1 MGILTRLR
9 RPGTASLYEKIGG
22 HDALEVV
29 VEDFYCR
36 VLDDDHLAGFYAGS
50 NMKCVKARQVEFLSA
65 VLGGPGPYSGTP
77 IRQVHEGR
85 GITVH
90 HFAMVAAHLAD
101 SLCAAGLHPDTITE
115 ILQAIAPLAG
125 EVASEDIKAV
135 V

>member
-1 MGILTRLR
+1 MGILTRFR
-9 RPGTASLYEKIGG
+9 RPGAASLYETIGG

-65 VLGGPGPYSGTP
+65 LLGGSGPYTGTP

-85 GITVH
+85 GITMH
-90 HFAMVAAHLAD
+90 HFAMVAAHLAN